1 MYICVCRLFNI
12 YTYIY
17 VYYLNKEPGSEML
30 NNLHQFCNA
39 MNGNYHFHE
48 FLDQRLISA
57 SACLTVQL
65 EKAVL
70 NQSYNISHQHLAYFW
85 DPGAGMEI

>member
-1 MYICVCRLFNI
+1 
-12 YTYIY
+12 
-17 VYYLNKEPGSEML
+17 
-30 NNLHQFCNA
+30 

-70 NQSYNISHQHLAYFW
+70 NQSYNISHQHLSYFW